1 MTKANNMLVFTYLA
15 LVRRGYYQHV
25 VILSNDSQKTLLI
38 RIFGYQGMLDNLE
51 KVTKES
57 LLA

>member
-1 MTKANNMLVFTYLA
+1 MLVFTYLA